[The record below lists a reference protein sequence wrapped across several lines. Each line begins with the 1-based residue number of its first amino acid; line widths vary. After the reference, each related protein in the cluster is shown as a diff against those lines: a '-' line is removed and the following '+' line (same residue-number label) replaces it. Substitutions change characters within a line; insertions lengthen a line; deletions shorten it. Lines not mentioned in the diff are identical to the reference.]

1 MTTGAEEVPA
11 GIGTATAAEVG
22 TGRKREAAP
31 EPGGGIRRNLAS
43 RIVARTGGG
52 AVAVGLVLIAL
63 FWLMPTFGLLMSSLR
78 PSEETGTS
86 GWWKVF
92 SEPGQI
98 TWSNYDKLLSNDD
111 MMRAFF
117 NTIWITVPSTLL
129 VIIIGALAAYAFA
142 WLEFPGRDWL
152 FLVVV
157 GLLVVPVQVALIPIS
172 KLYGETNL
180 FGTILGVVLFH
191 VAFGLPFA
199 VFLLRNY
206 FAGIPKD
213 LLEAARMDGGTDLT
227 IFFRVILPLGLP
239 AIASLGIFQFL
250 WVWNDMLIALI
261 YADTDS
267 APLTVALQSQSRA
280 FGANIEVLA
289 PGAFL
294 SLIVPLLVFFSFQ
307 RYFVQGVMAGAVK

>member
-1 MTTGAEEVPA
+1 MSTGAEGA
-11 GIGTATAAEVG
+11 
-22 TGRKREAAP
+22 
-31 EPGGGIRRNLAS
+31 IRRSWAS
-43 RIVARTGGG
+43 RIAGRTGGG
-52 AVAVGLVLIAL
+52 VVAIGLVLVAL
-63 FWLMPTFGLLMSSLR
+63 FWMMPTFGLLVSSLR
-78 PSEETGTS
+78 SPQDTGES
-86 GWWKVF
+86 GWWQAF
-92 SEPGQI
+92 SHPGQL
-98 TWSNYDKLLSNDD
+98 TWDNYDKLLSDDD

-117 NTIWITVPSTLL
+117 NTIWITVPSTVL
-129 VIIIGALAAYAFA
+129 VILIGSLAAYAFA

-180 FGTILGVVLFH
+180 FGTITGVVLFH

-239 AIASLGIFQFL
+239 AIASLAIFQFL

-261 YADTDS
+261 YADADS

-294 SLIVPLLVFFSFQ
+294 SLIVPVMVFFAFQ